1 MKVLVKLGGTLLD
14 TPASRDALAGQIA
27 EARAAGTEMVVVHG
41 GGKQMT
47 RFLEERGIKSEFV
60 NGLRVTTEET
70 LDALIKV
77 LAGSVNQNLVAALI
91 EAGVMAVGL
100 SGVDAN
106 LVVAKQMDPA
116 LGAVG
121 QVTGSRADLLNILT
135 QNRFL
140 PVVACLAGDGKG
152 GFFNVNGDQMAVACA
167 TAFAADR
174 LVFLTDVDGVLDGEG
189 QTIAQL
195 DPEGVLRLIASG
207 VAKGGMQ
214 AKLNAA
220 VAAVNGGVQDVCIV
234 SGQRE
239 GVVADLLDGRIS
251 GTRLC
256 GLARET
262 R

>member
-1 MKVLVKLGGTLLD
+1 MKIVMKLGGTLLD
-14 TPASRDALAGQIA
+14 SAESRRRMAHELATVH
-27 EARAAGTEMVVVHG
+27 RAHTLVVVHG

-47 RFLEERGIKSEFV
+47 RYLEERGIESHFV

-70 LDALIKV
+70 IDALVKV

-91 EAGVMAVGL
+91 EAGVLAVGL

-121 QVTGSRADLLNILT
+121 QVTQSNPELLNILT
-135 QNRFL
+135 QGRFL
-140 PVVACLAGDGKG
+140 PVVACLAGDGGG

-174 LVFLTDVDGVLDGEG
+174 LVFLTDVDGVLDGAG
-189 QTIAQL
+189 KSIAEL
-195 DPEGVLRLIASG
+195 DPAGVEKLISSG

-234 SGQRE
+234 SGKRE
-239 GVVADLLDGRIS
+239 GVVAELLGGRIH
-251 GTRLC
+251 GTRLS
-256 GLARET
+256 GTKPGA
-262 R
+262 